1 MKKILGILI
10 KNTICG
16 TKIGRKHNIMN
27 RYIYYIGKN
36 EDFKRALST
45 SAASLGIIFQDFS
58 CLDDIS
64 FHPQNPCLIILDAE
78 IIREN
83 PNLPRFRNLDIP
95 CPLFI
100 AARDPQQAEMILHT
114 EFPVNIIDVFIQ
126 PSPIQILTKK
136 LDFYFSYLS
145 SPSTR
150 NSPYTNDRPESIT
163 DDTQQQLVQLRQHL
177 RQADIQLDVQKKVME
192 KIREVS
198 RLSRR
203 INCLDLD
210 TIASICIEEIPSL
223 IAGRYAS
230 LYRYDPDKKVMH
242 LLRHNHP
249 YPIDRLVVLA
259 DHEESPMAA
268 AINMKKLLVIKDLAN
283 LTDTHDLTLNR
294 LFARN
299 YRSNSCIIAPLL
311 SGENILGAL
320 NLADKIDGPCF
331 DSTQDLLPV
340 QLLCD
345 IIGSAMSNI
354 RLFDEV
360 QRRART
366 DSMTG
371 LYNHRAFYDELEKEV
386 RRSRRYGGD
395 LALIII
401 DLDNLKR
408 INDQHG
414 HRAGDAVILHTATQI
429 SRCIREFDIAA
440 RYGGDEFAIILP
452 NTHLQDALTVGQRLL
467 NLVSETPVKIDDN
480 LLSVSVSVG
489 VGQYRGDSIEDFIN
503 ESDAAL
509 FDAKIAGKNR
519 IHIFEPAE
527 K

>member
-1 MKKILGILI
+1 
-10 KNTICG
+10 
-16 TKIGRKHNIMN
+16 MN

-36 EDFKRALST
+36 EELKKALSI
-45 SAASLGIIFQDFS
+45 SATSLGIIFQDFY
-58 CLDDIS
+58 CLNES
-64 FHPQNPCLIILDAE
+64 SSLPQNPYLIILDAE
-78 IIREN
+78 IITEN
-83 PNLPRFRNLDIP
+83 SNPPWLRNPDVAP
-95 CPLFI
+95 PLFI
-100 AARDPQQAEMILHT
+100 AAKDPQQAEIILQT
-114 EFPVNIIDVFIQ
+114 EFLANIIDVFIP
-126 PSPIQILTKK
+126 PSQIPILTKK
-136 LDFYFSYLS
+136 LDFYISFLT
-145 SPSTR
+145 SPP
-150 NSPYTNDRPESIT
+150 NSNNSHRNDRPESLT
-163 DDTQQQLVQLRQHL
+163 HDTRQYLMHLQQHL
-177 RQADIQLDVQKKVME
+177 QQADIQLDVQKKVME
-192 KIREVS
+192 KIRQVS

-203 INCLDLD
+203 INCLNLD
-210 TIASICIEEIPSL
+210 AIASICIEEIPSL

-230 LYRYDPDKKVMH
+230 LYRYDPEKKVMH

-268 AINMKKLLVIKDLAN
+268 AIHMKKLLVIKDLAN
-283 LTDTHDLTLNR
+283 LADTHDLTVNR

-311 SGENILGAL
+311 SGDNILGAL

-331 DSTQDLLPV
+331 DSTHDLLPV

-386 RRSRRYGGD
+386 RRSRRYGGN

-401 DLDNLKR
+401 DLDNLKQ

-414 HRAGDAVILHTATQI
+414 HRAGDAVILHAATQI
-429 SRCIREFDIAA
+429 SRCTREFDIAA

-467 NLVSETPVKIDDN
+467 HLVSEKSVEIDDN

-509 FDAKIAGKNR
+509 FDAKTAGKNR